1 MKLAE
6 ALIRR
11 KDLNVQILVV
21 KERILSNLVV
31 QEGSEPSEDPNEL
44 LEEYNR
50 LNQQLLEYVQR
61 INRTNQETQFD
72 DSRSIADVIS
82 EKDALMDQHRM
93 LKIIASHASSLAD
106 RYSVSEIRN
115 ISTIDVKTIQKE
127 ADELSRQY
135 RELDIA
141 LQARNW
147 QVDLL

>member
-11 KDLNVQILVV
+11 KDLNVQIQVV
-21 KERILSNLVV
+21 KDRILSNLVV

-44 LEEYNR
+44 LEEYTR
-50 LNQQLLEYVQR
+50 LNQQLLDYVQR

-93 LKIIASHASSLAD
+93 LKMIASRASDLAD

-115 ISTIDVKTIQKE
+115 VSTIDVKAIQKE